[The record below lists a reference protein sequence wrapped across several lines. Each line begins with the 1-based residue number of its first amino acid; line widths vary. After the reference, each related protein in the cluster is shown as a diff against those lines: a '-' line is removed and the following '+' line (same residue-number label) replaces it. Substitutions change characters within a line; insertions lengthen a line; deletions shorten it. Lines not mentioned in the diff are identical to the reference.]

1 LDNPATHRKTPA
13 EIRNTTMTE
22 ETRQSFVELILLAPY
37 LDSHLSLTEDE
48 VLEKALQAIGWSAER
63 PGGIDLGSAFAAVR
77 DAASCELKTD
87 EFMQARAAALKAA
100 GESSL
105 AFEWLGRI
113 FGSDGVTSGE
123 NRFLKRA
130 KSLLFD

>member
-1 LDNPATHRKTPA
+1 
-13 EIRNTTMTE
+13 MTQE
-22 ETRQSFVELILLAPY
+22 ARQSFIELILLAPY
-37 LDSHLSLTEDE
+37 LDSHLSITEDE
-48 VLEKALQAIGWSAER
+48 VLEKALQTIGWNASQ
-63 PGGIDLGSAFAAVR
+63 PGGICLTTAFATAR
-77 DAASCELKTD
+77 EAASCEIKT
-87 EFMQARAAALKAA
+87 EAFMQSRAAVLKAA

-113 FGSDGVTSGE
+113 LGSDGVTGEE

>member
-1 LDNPATHRKTPA
+1 
-13 EIRNTTMTE
+13 MTE
-22 ETRQSFVELILLAPY
+22 EARQSFVELILLAPY

-48 VLEKALQAIGWSAER
+48 VLEKALQAIGWSATR
-63 PGGIDLGSAFAAVR
+63 PGGINLGSAFASVR
-77 DAASCELKTD
+77 EATACELKTD
-87 EFMQARAAALKAA
+87 EFMQSRAAVLKAA

-113 FGSDGVTSGE
+113 LGSDGVTGGE

>member
-1 LDNPATHRKTPA
+1 MNHDA
-13 EIRNTTMTE
+13 
-22 ETRQSFVELILLAPY
+22 RQSFVELILLAPY

-48 VLEKALQAIGWSAER
+48 VLEKALQAIGWSSSQ
-63 PGGIDLGSAFAAVR
+63 PGGLCLTSAFAAAR
-77 DAASCELKTD
+77 EASSCELKAD
-87 EFMQARAAALKAA
+87 EFMQARAAVLKAA

-113 FGSDGVTSGE
+113 LGSDGMTGGE
-123 NRFLKRA
+123 TRFLQRA

>member
-1 LDNPATHRKTPA
+1 
-13 EIRNTTMTE
+13 MTE
-22 ETRQSFVELILLAPY
+22 EARQSFVELILLAPY
-37 LDSHLSLTEDE
+37 LDSHLSMTEDE
-48 VLEKALQAIGWSAER
+48 VLEKALQAIGLDASR
-63 PGGIDLGSAFAAVR
+63 PGGINLGDAFATVR
-77 DAASCELKTD
+77 EAAGCQLKTD
-87 EFMQARAAALKAA
+87 EFMQAKAAILKEA

-113 FGSDGVTSGE
+113 LGSDGMTGEE